1 MLLTGWTPA
10 PSNDDT
16 RPISNGESSSNAPK
30 QLPGT
35 REDSDQVSAVPADT
49 EIALP
54 GSKRK
59 ESEISDVDGEGAIS
73 ACTSGI
79 KGSNQKPEEVD
90 DNGDDE
96 VVMLDEN
103 PCKKKRLQ

>member
-10 PSNDDT
+10 PVNEDAQ
-16 RPISNGESSSNAPK
+16 PVSNGESSSNAPEK
-30 QLPGT
+30 LPGT
-35 REDSDQVSAVPADT
+35 REDSDEISTVPADN
-49 EIALP
+49 EIALS

-59 ESEISDVDGEGAIS
+59 LSESSDVDGGVGCS

-90 DNGDDE
+90 DGDDD

-103 PCKKKRLQ
+103 PDKRQRLQ